1 MSACEKC
8 VRLGSCDSCTTSVDK
23 GTLKGW
29 ECPVCGVGV
38 SPYVTS
44 CPCVTPPIFVC
55 DPQYMP
61 VYAHTGDE
69 FPQRY
74 IVTCGDQA
82 DKAYG
87 KSSCGL

>member
-1 MSACEKC
+1 MCEHCKREDA
-8 VRLGSCDSCTTSVDK
+8 VAATEEEHR
-23 GTLKGW
+23 LKGW
-29 ECPVCGVGV
+29 ECPVCGAGV

-44 CPCVTPPIFVC
+44 CPCKEVSQPVC

-61 VYAHTGDE
+61 VYSNTRDD

-74 IVTCGDQA
+74 IVTCGGHSNTV
-82 DKAYG
+82 YG

>member
-1 MSACEKC
+1 MSCEETC
-8 VRLGSCDSCTTSVDK
+8 INGNDCGSCVDK

-29 ECPVCGVGV
+29 ECPVCGMGV

-44 CPCVTPPIFVC
+44 CPCKEVIPAVC
-55 DPQYMP
+55 DPQYIP

-74 IVTCGDQA
+74 IVTCGNQA
-82 DKAYG
+82 DKVYG
-87 KSSCGL
+87 KSACGL